1 MFWKSRRPH
10 HDSRSK
16 GLKSCS
22 AGLGGSTQTVAVED
36 AGTGVLAMMLSTG
49 LAALLLLASA
59 SGFSAGFAD
68 ELES

>member
-1 MFWKSRRPH
+1 
-10 HDSRSK
+10 
-16 GLKSCS
+16 
-22 AGLGGSTQTVAVED
+22 VAVED